1 MRIVCR
7 LANGLLSSS
16 TDLLQWSMTGASP
29 WAPTPRSRTGEAPG
43 HGHVPQWHTSRPGRW
58 YRVDGAVALAH
69 ASDSGQAGR
78 GQRTNGTSLM
88 AGRHSLRGSFQSEA
102 VVVCGDHFPTC
113 LETTLIWSLTGLGS
127 ETPWTLGKE

>member
-1 MRIVCR
+1 MFPNGTHLDRDDGIVWTV
-7 LANGLLSSS
+7 LLPSH
-16 TDLLQWSMTGASP
+16 M
-29 WAPTPRSRTGEAPG
+29 
-43 HGHVPQWHTSRPGRW
+43 
-58 YRVDGAVALAH
+58 
-69 ASDSGQAGR
+69 QAIADKRAEDR

-113 LETTLIWSLTGLGS
+113 LETTLIWSLTRLGS